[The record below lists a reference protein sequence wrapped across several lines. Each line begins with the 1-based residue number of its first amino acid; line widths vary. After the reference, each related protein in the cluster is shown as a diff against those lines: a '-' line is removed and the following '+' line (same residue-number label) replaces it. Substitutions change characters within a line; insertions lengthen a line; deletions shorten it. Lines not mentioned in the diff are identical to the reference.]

1 MLNKGYVLG
10 GEQSGHVIF
19 LEHNSTGDGIVTA
32 INLLNVMM
40 STKKKL
46 SELSKCMKSYPQ
58 VVVNAKVTNERKAT
72 YKDDPVISSAISELE
87 KIFEGNG
94 RVVIRPSG
102 TEPLIRVMI
111 EGDDQAFI
119 EKKAHEIAKLIEG

>member
-1 MLNKGYVLG
+1 
-10 GEQSGHVIF
+10 
-19 LEHNSTGDGIVTA
+19 
-32 INLLNVMM
+32 
-40 STKKKL
+40 
-46 SELSKCMKSYPQ
+46 MKSYPQ

-72 YKDDPVISSAISELE
+72 YKDDSVISSAISELE